1 MIELITAI
9 IILIMCATM
18 ATFIFVSISIVITG
32 STDLIKT
39 YNFIC
44 FWTILSAVCSYAI
57 LMLIK
62 AR

>member
-1 MIELITAI
+1 MVELITAI

-18 ATFIFVSISIVITG
+18 CAFIFVSISIIITE

-44 FWTILSAVCSYAI
+44 YWTILSAICAYAI

-62 AR
+62 AQ